1 MRKLSFLF
9 VFSAL
14 LLAAVA
20 CSNPLTITDIFDV
33 PSEESPTLLSEAE
46 TESLPTLEISASDVV
61 VSADLIS
68 QQDALISLY
77 EIVSPGVVSIF
88 VITDQGGGQGSGFV
102 IDNQG
107 HIVTNYHVVEGA
119 NYLEVSFSSGLKS
132 TAEIV
137 GVDTDSDL
145 AVIHVDVPE
154 AELTPL
160 ALGNSD
166 ALQVGQIVIA
176 IGNPFGL
183 SGSMST
189 GIVSSLGRSL
199 DSLNQSENGQFFSA
213 GDLIQTDAA
222 INPGNSGGPLLNLKG
237 EVIGINRAIRTFN
250 FNDSGDSLN
259 SGIGFAVSVDILKRV
274 APSLIATG
282 SYDYPF
288 LGLSSIPSLTL
299 ADAQQL
305 GLDRT
310 NGVFITNITAGGP
323 ADQAGLVVGDMILAV
338 NGRQVNNF
346 NEMISYLFVN
356 TSPGENITL
365 IILRDNVEINLEL
378 VLGSRP

>member
-1 MRKLSFLF
+1 MKKSSFFIAISAILLISMACS
-9 VFSAL
+9 SAL
-14 LLAAVA
+14 
-20 CSNPLTITDIFDV
+20 PI
-33 PSEESPTLLSEAE
+33 SELLSGLTAE
-46 TESLPTLEISASDVV
+46 NAIVEGETLPTLENAGSAIA
-61 VSADLIS
+61 VSAGLVS

-77 EIVSPGVVSIF
+77 ETVSPGVVSIF
-88 VITDQGGGQGSGFV
+88 VTTEQGAGQGSGFI
-102 IDNQG
+102 IDHQG

-132 TAEIV
+132 TAEII

-145 AVIHVDVPE
+145 AVIKVDV
-154 AELTPL
+154 AESDLTPL
-160 ALGNSD
+160 ALGNSEE
-166 ALQVGQIVIA
+166 LQVGQIVIA

-199 DSLNQSENGQFFSA
+199 DSLNLSESGQLFSA

-222 INPGNSGGPLLNLKG
+222 INPGNSGGPLLNLNG
-237 EVIGINRAIRTFN
+237 EVIGISRAIRTFN
-250 FNDSGDSLN
+250 FNESGDSLN

-288 LGLSSIPSLTL
+288 LGLSSVNSLSL
-299 ADAQQL
+299 ADAERL
-305 GLDRT
+305 GINRT
-310 NGVFITNITAGGP
+310 NGVFITEITRGGP
-323 ADQAGLVVGDMILAV
+323 SDLAGLVPGDMILVV
-338 NGRQVNNF
+338 NGLHVNNF

-356 TSPGENITL
+356 TSPGENISL
-365 IILRDNVEINLEL
+365 IVLRDNTEISVDL